1 MTQGSNAMNSM
12 TSSSE
17 APIDAV
23 VSDMLVEEFKHL
35 RRHWIWMLL
44 LGILLVISGTVC
56 IVFPMMASFAAT
68 IVLGICLMVAGVAT
82 VVGAFWAGKWSGFT
96 VSLLI
101 GILYLVAGYVIS
113 DKPFQSAVALTLF
126 LAVFFIVAGIVRTIS
141 ALTIRHPLWGWSL
154 LNGLV
159 TLLLGIIIYRNF
171 PESGLWLIGL
181 LVGIEMLL
189 HGWFDIMLSFAIRK
203 IPAE

>member
-1 MTQGSNAMNSM
+1 MNSM
-12 TSSSE
+12 TGTRE

-23 VSDMLVEEFKHL
+23 VSEMLVAEFKHL
-35 RRHWIWMLL
+35 RRHWIWLLL
-44 LGILLVISGTVC
+44 LGILLVLTGTVC
-56 IVFPMMASFAAT
+56 IVSPIVASFAAT

-101 GILYLVAGYVIS
+101 GILYLVAGYVIA
-113 DKPFQSAVALTLF
+113 DKPFQSALVLTMF
-126 LAVFFIVAGIVRTIS
+126 LAVFFIVAGIVRSVS
-141 ALTIRHPLWGWSL
+141 ALTIKYPLWGWSL

-159 TLLLGIIIYRNF
+159 TLLLGIIIYRHF

-189 HGWFDIMLSFAIRK
+189 HGWFDIMLAFAIRK